1 MNFTRTIPIRPNYIK
16 SPFQDLCELVELH
29 GDDVPFS
36 DLLRLLRQGFNR
48 KPITLNDQSIAMQ
61 MPPETN
67 VLTKRL
73 VLKRAA

>member
-1 MNFTRTIPIRPNYIK
+1 M
-16 SPFQDLCELVELH
+16 ELH